1 MCVYKANLDIQRKVE
16 EILQDPDTV
25 NWIETIGSESAQINY
40 QKHLSEYLLYR
51 KLTIQNLVACF
62 KEDENKEIKNVQAF
76 ANEMLK
82 RLAGGTVANYVSAIK
97 SRMQYDSIPFTRS
110 VKIPNRT
117 YHPTVENEV
126 IPTKDQIISFLRN
139 GKHATQVIIALIA
152 FTGFRFN
159 VIADLRV
166 KDFPEMRVTEDN
178 DVVFEKIPTRVKV
191 RKELSKNGKAYQ
203 SFLIETGCLII
214 KNSLEIRMR
223 KGEKIDS
230 ESLLVPT
237 ECEKTTVRQRAK
249 AISRRLNTVFEKVE
263 YGSRPYSLKNFFATA
278 LLNSGLEQN
287 LQTFYMGHTG
297 PVQNVYSVQRQ
308 QPTEQ
313 IEKMRIVF
321 KEKIQPN
328 LIPQEGNADATVKR
342 EFKKFAKEA
351 FGLDVSDEA
360 NTDET
365 IAEIAQIYKA
375 GKDDVSRRE
384 TSTNPVKQKR
394 ITEKEIDQY
403 LEDDWE
409 ITHTLSNGD
418 LIVKKIVIS

>member
-1 MCVYKANLDIQRKVE
+1 MFKANPEIQKKVDEIRK
-16 EILQDPDTV
+16 DPDTV
-25 NWIETIGSESAQINY
+25 DWIATINSESAKINY
-40 QKHLSEYLLYR
+40 EKHLAEYLIYR
-51 KLTIQNLVACF
+51 KLTIPKLVASF
-62 KEDENKEIKNVQAF
+62 KKDENKEIKNVQSF
-76 ANEMLK
+76 TNHMLK

-97 SRMQYDSIPFTRS
+97 SRMQYDGIPFTRN

-139 GKHATQVIIALIA
+139 GKHATQVIISLIA

-159 VIADLRV
+159 VIADLRI
-166 KDFPEMRVTEDN
+166 KDFPEMQITEN
-178 DVVFEKIPTRVKV
+178 NEVVFEKIPTRVKV

-203 SFLIETGCLII
+203 SFLIETGCMIL
-214 KNSLEIRMR
+214 KNSLEIRMT
-223 KGEKIDS
+223 KGEKLDS

-237 ECEKTTVRQRAK
+237 ECENTTVRQRAK

-297 PVQNVYSVQRQ
+297 PVQNVYSLQRQ

-313 IEKMRIVF
+313 VEKMRTLF

-328 LIPQEGNADATVKR
+328 LIPQENNVDATVR
-342 EFKKFAKEA
+342 NEFKKFAKAMGVE
-351 FGLDVSDEA
+351 VSEDA
-360 NTDET
+360 NSDET
-365 IAEIAQIYKA
+365 IEEIALLYKSA
-375 GKDDVSRRE
+375 LHDISSRE
-384 TSTNPVKQKR
+384 KKPKISQKR
-394 ITEKEIDQY
+394 ITEAELDSH
-403 LEDDWE
+403 LNDGWE
-409 ITHTLSNGD
+409 LHSTLPSGD
-418 LIVKKIVIS
+418 IVVKLSA

>member
-1 MCVYKANLDIQRKVE
+1 VFKANPEIQKKVD
-16 EILQDPDTV
+16 EILQDSDTAD
-25 NWIETIGSESAQINY
+25 WITTITSESAKINY
-40 QKHLSEYLLYR
+40 QKHLAEYLIYR
-51 KLTIQNLVACF
+51 KLTISKLVANF
-62 KEDENKEIKNVQAF
+62 KEDENKEIKNVQSF
-76 ANEMLK
+76 ANEMLT
-82 RLAGGTVANYVSAIK
+82 RLAPGTVANYVSAIK

-110 VKIPNRT
+110 IKIPNRT

-126 IPTKDQIISFLRN
+126 VPTKDQILSFIMN
-139 GKHATQVIIALIA
+139 GKHATQVIIVLIA

-166 KDFPEMRVTEDN
+166 KDLPEMRITEDN
-178 DVVFEKIPTRVKV
+178 DIVFEKMPTRVKV

-203 SFLIETGCLII
+203 SFLIETGCMII
-214 KNSLEIRMR
+214 KNSLEIRMT
-223 KGEKIDS
+223 KGEKLDS

-237 ECEKTTVRQRAK
+237 ECEKTTIRQRAK
-249 AISRRLNTVFEKVE
+249 AIARRLNTVFEKVE
-263 YGSRPYSLKNFFATA
+263 YNSRPYSLKNFFATA

-313 IEKMRIVF
+313 IEKMRTVF
-321 KEKIQPN
+321 KEKIEPN

-342 EFKKFAKEA
+342 EFKKFAKA
-351 FGLDVSDEA
+351 FGIDVSDDA

-365 IAEIAQIYKA
+365 IAEIAEIYKA

-384 TSTNPVKQKR
+384 ITPNPVKQKR
-394 ITEKEIDQY
+394 ITEEEIDQY
-403 LEDDWE
+403 LEDNWE
-409 ITHTLSNGD
+409 ITHTLSNGN
-418 LIVKKIVIS
+418 LIVKKVALV

>member
-1 MCVYKANLDIQRKVE
+1 MFKANPEIQTKVE
-16 EILQDPDTV
+16 EIRKDPDTV
-25 NWIETIGSESAQINY
+25 DWIATITSESAKINY
-40 QKHLSEYLLYR
+40 EKHLAEYLIYR
-51 KLTIQNLVACF
+51 KSTIQELIADF
-62 KEDENKEIKNVQAF
+62 KKDENKEIKNVQSF
-76 ANEMLK
+76 ANEMLQ

-97 SRMQYDSIPFTRS
+97 SRMQYDGIPFTRPI
-110 VKIPNRT
+110 KIPNRT
-117 YHPTVENEV
+117 YHPTVENEIV
-126 IPTKDQIISFLRN
+126 PTKDQILSFLTN
-139 GKHATQVIIALIA
+139 GKHATQVIISLIA

-159 VIADLRV
+159 VIADLRI
-166 KDFPEMRVTEDN
+166 KDFPELRITEN
-178 DVVFEKIPTRVKV
+178 KKVIFEKMPTRVKV

-203 SFLIETGCLII
+203 TFLIETGCMTV
-214 KNSLEIRMR
+214 KNSLEVRMT
-223 KGEKIDS
+223 KGEKLDS

-249 AISRRLNTVFEKVE
+249 AVSRRLNTVFEKVE

-308 QPTEQ
+308 QPAEQ

-321 KEKIQPN
+321 KEKIEPN
-328 LIPQEGNADATVKR
+328 LIPQEGNADASVKKGFR
-342 EFKKFAKEA
+342 KFAESLGIEVKE
-351 FGLDVSDEA
+351 DA

-384 TSTNPVKQKR
+384 TGTNPFKQKR
-394 ITEKEIDQY
+394 ITEEEIDQY
-403 LEDDWE
+403 LEDNWE
-409 ITHTLSNGD
+409 IAHVLSNGN
-418 LIVKKIVIS
+418 LIIKKVALV

>member
-1 MCVYKANLDIQRKVE
+1 MFKANPDIQKKVDELRK
-16 EILQDPDTV
+16 DSDTV
-25 NWIETIGSESAQINY
+25 DWITTITSESAKINY
-40 QKHLSEYLLYR
+40 EKHLAEYLIYR
-51 KLTIQNLVACF
+51 KSTISKLVANF
-62 KEDENKEIKNVQAF
+62 KKDENKEIKNVQSF

-97 SRMQYDSIPFTRS
+97 SRMQYDGIPFTRS
-110 VKIPNRT
+110 VKIPHRT

-139 GKHATQVIIALIA
+139 GKHATQVIIAMIA

-166 KDFPEMRVTEDN
+166 KDFPEMRITEDN
-178 DVVFEKIPTRVKV
+178 KVIFEKIPTRVKV

-203 SFLIETGCLII
+203 SFLIETGCMII
-214 KNSLEIRMR
+214 KNSLEIRMT
-223 KGEKIDS
+223 KGETIDS

-237 ECEKTTVRQRAK
+237 ECQKTTVRQRAK
-249 AISRRLNTVFEKVE
+249 AISRRLTTVFEKVE

-308 QPTEQ
+308 QPVEQ
-313 IEKMRIVF
+313 IEKMRTVF

-328 LIPQEGNADATVKR
+328 LIPQEGSADATMKRGFRKLAESLGIEVK
-342 EFKKFAKEA
+342 
-351 FGLDVSDEA
+351 DDS

-365 IAEIAQIYKA
+365 IAEIAEIYKA
-375 GKDDVSRRE
+375 GKDDISRRE
-384 TSTNPVKQKR
+384 TGTNQVKQKR
-394 ITEKEIDQY
+394 ITEGEIDQY
-403 LEDDWE
+403 LEEDSF
-409 ITHTLSNGD
+409 HFR
-418 LIVKKIVIS
+418 

>member
-1 MCVYKANLDIQRKVE
+1 MFKANPEIQKKVE
-16 EILQDPDTV
+16 EIRKDSDTV
-25 NWIETIGSESAQINY
+25 DWIATITSESARINY
-40 QKHLSEYLLYR
+40 QKHLSEYLIYR
-51 KLTIQNLVACF
+51 KLTIKNLVASF
-62 KEDENKEIKNVQAF
+62 KKDENKEIKHVQSF
-76 ANEMLK
+76 ANQMLK
-82 RLAGGTVANYVSAIK
+82 RLVGGTVANYVSAIK
-97 SRMQYDSIPFTRS
+97 SRMQYDSIPFTRNI
-110 VKIPNRT
+110 KIPNRT

-126 IPTKDQIISFLRN
+126 IPTKDQILSFIMN

-152 FTGFRFN
+152 FTGFRFK
-159 VIADLRV
+159 VIADLRI
-166 KDFPEMRVTEDN
+166 KDLPEMSIDEN
-178 DVVFEKIPTRVKV
+178 NKVVFEKIPTRVKV

-203 SFLIETGCLII
+203 TFLIETGCMII
-214 KNSLEIRMR
+214 KNSLELRMT
-223 KGEKIDS
+223 KGEKLDND
-230 ESLLVPT
+230 SLLVPT
-237 ECEKTTVRQRAK
+237 ECKNTTVRQRAK
-249 AISRRLNTVFEKVE
+249 AIARRLTTVFEKVE

-313 IEKMRIVF
+313 IEKMRTVF

-351 FGLDVSDEA
+351 FGLDVSDDA

-365 IAEIAQIYKA
+365 IAEIAEIYKA

-384 TSTNPVKQKR
+384 ITPNPVKQKR
-394 ITEKEIDQY
+394 ITEDEIDQY
-403 LEDDWE
+403 LDEGWE
-409 ITHTLSNGD
+409 ITHTLSNGN
-418 LIVKKIVIS
+418 LIIKKVGLV

>member
-1 MCVYKANLDIQRKVE
+1 MFKANPEIQKKVD
-16 EILQDPDTV
+16 EILQDSDTAD
-25 NWIETIGSESAQINY
+25 WITTITSESAKINY
-40 QKHLSEYLLYR
+40 QKHLAEYLIYR
-51 KLTIQNLVACF
+51 KLTISKLVANF
-62 KEDENKEIKNVQAF
+62 KEDENKEIKNVQSF
-76 ANEMLK
+76 ANEMLT
-82 RLAGGTVANYVSAIK
+82 RLAPGTVANYVSAIK

-110 VKIPNRT
+110 IKIPNRT

-126 IPTKDQIISFLRN
+126 VPTKDQILSFIMN

-166 KDFPEMRVTEDN
+166 KDLPEMRITEDN
-178 DVVFEKIPTRVKV
+178 DIVFEKMPTRVKV

-203 SFLIETGCLII
+203 SFLIETGCMIL
-214 KNSLEIRMR
+214 KNSLEIRIT
-223 KGEKIDS
+223 KGEKLNS

-249 AISRRLNTVFEKVE
+249 AIARRLNTVFEKVE
-263 YGSRPYSLKNFFATA
+263 YNSRPYSLKNFFATA

-321 KEKIQPN
+321 KEKIEPN

-342 EFKKFAKEA
+342 EFKKFAKA
-351 FGLDVSDEA
+351 FGIDVSDDA

-365 IAEIAQIYKA
+365 IAEIAEIYKA
-375 GKDDVSRRE
+375 GKDDASRRE
-384 TSTNPVKQKR
+384 TTSNPVKQKR
-394 ITEKEIDQY
+394 ITEDEIDKY
-403 LEDDWE
+403 LADGWE
-409 ITHTLSNGD
+409 FIQSLSNGSI
-418 LIVKKIVIS
+418 IVKKIISA

>member
-1 MCVYKANLDIQRKVE
+1 VFKPNLEIQKKVE
-16 EILQDPDTV
+16 EILKDPDTV
-25 NWIETIGSESAQINY
+25 DWIKTISSESAKINY
-40 QKHLSEYLLYR
+40 QKHLSEYLIYR
-51 KLTIQNLVACF
+51 KLTIQNLVASF
-62 KEDENKEIKNVQAF
+62 KKDENKEIKNVQSF
-76 ANEMLK
+76 ANQMLE
-82 RLAGGTVANYVSAIK
+82 RLVGGTVANYVSAIK
-97 SRMQYDSIPFTRS
+97 SRMQYDSIPFTRNI
-110 VKIPNRT
+110 KIPNRT

-152 FTGFRFN
+152 FTGFRFK
-159 VIADLRV
+159 VIADLRI
-166 KDFPEMRVTEDN
+166 KDLPEMRITEDN
-178 DVVFEKIPTRVKV
+178 KVIFEKMPTRIKV

-203 SFLIETGCLII
+203 TFLIETGCLII
-214 KNSLEIRMR
+214 KNSLEIRMT
-223 KGEKIDS
+223 KGEKLDND
-230 ESLLVPT
+230 SLLVPT
-237 ECEKTTVRQRAK
+237 ECKNTTVRQRAK
-249 AISRRLNTVFEKVE
+249 AISRRLTTVFEKVE

-313 IEKMRIVF
+313 IEKMRTVF
-321 KEKIQPN
+321 KDKIQPN

-351 FGLDVSDEA
+351 FGLDVADDA

-365 IAEIAQIYKA
+365 IAEIAEIYKA

-384 TSTNPVKQKR
+384 TPSNPFKQKR
-394 ITEKEIDQY
+394 IKEEEIDQY
-403 LEDDWE
+403 LDDGWE
-409 ITHTLSNGD
+409 ITHTLSNGN
-418 LIVKKIVIS
+418 LIVKKIVPA

>member
-1 MCVYKANLDIQRKVE
+1 MFKANPEIQKKVK

-25 NWIETIGSESAQINY
+25 DWIATISSESAKINY
-40 QKHLSEYLLYR
+40 QKHLAEYLIYR
-51 KLTIQNLVACF
+51 KTTIQKLVNNF
-62 KEDENKEIKNVQAF
+62 KKDENKEIKNVQSF
-76 ANEMLK
+76 ANQMLK
-82 RLAGGTVANYVSAIK
+82 RLVSGTVANYVSAIK
-97 SRMQYDSIPFTRS
+97 SRMQYDGIPFTRS
-110 VKIPNRT
+110 IKIPHRT
-117 YHPTVENEV
+117 YHPTVENEI
-126 IPTKDQIISFLRN
+126 IPTKDQILSFIMN

-152 FTGFRFN
+152 FTGFRFK

-166 KDFPEMRVTEDN
+166 KDFPEMRITEN
-178 DVVFEKIPTRVKV
+178 NKVIFEKMPTRVKV

-214 KNSLEIRMR
+214 KNSLELRMT
-223 KGEKIDS
+223 KGEKIDND
-230 ESLLVPT
+230 SLLVPT
-237 ECEKTTVRQRAK
+237 ECKNTTVRQRAK
-249 AISRRLNTVFEKVE
+249 AIARRLTTVFEKVE
-263 YGSRPYSLKNFFATA
+263 YGSRPYSFKNFFATA

-313 IEKMRIVF
+313 IEKMRTVF

-328 LIPQEGNADATVKR
+328 LIPQEGNVDATVKR

-351 FGLDVSDEA
+351 FGLDMADDA

-365 IAEIAQIYKA
+365 IAEIAEIYKA

-384 TSTNPVKQKR
+384 PTPAT
-394 ITEKEIDQY
+394 T
-403 LEDDWE
+403 
-409 ITHTLSNGD
+409 
-418 LIVKKIVIS
+418 